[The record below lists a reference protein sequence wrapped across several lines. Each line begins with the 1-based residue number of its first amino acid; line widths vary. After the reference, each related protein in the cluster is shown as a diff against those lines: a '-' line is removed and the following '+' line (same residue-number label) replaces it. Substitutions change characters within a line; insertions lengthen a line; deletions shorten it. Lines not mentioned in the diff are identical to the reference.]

1 MNFTTRRTTAAKELH
16 GSSHSTSRST
26 SISARQTSP
35 DRIIFNAFLTAT
47 ALLAITLF
55 SIISASADSASLNA
69 KEIRGLF
76 PGKYEARVDGHTL
89 TISAKGNG
97 TLKGSTFMASD
108 SGRWWLKGSS
118 LCVEWKSWADGETM
132 CGKLSRV
139 GNWYTARAAGKV
151 ALKFRPYVKRVASAE
166 ITR

>member
-1 MNFTTRRTTAAKELH
+1 MNITTRRTTAAKELNDTIRSAN
-16 GSSHSTSRST
+16 GSTSVPLSR
-26 SISARQTSP
+26 TSP

-47 ALLAITLF
+47 AVLAITLF
-55 SIISASADSASLNA
+55 SIISASAGSVSLSS

-89 TISAKGNG
+89 TISAKSNG

-108 SGRWWLKGSS
+108 TGRWWLKGSS

-132 CGKLSRV
+132 CGKLSRA
-139 GNWYTARAAGKV
+139 GIWYTAKADGKV
-151 ALKFRPYVKRVASAE
+151 ALKFRPYAKRVASAE